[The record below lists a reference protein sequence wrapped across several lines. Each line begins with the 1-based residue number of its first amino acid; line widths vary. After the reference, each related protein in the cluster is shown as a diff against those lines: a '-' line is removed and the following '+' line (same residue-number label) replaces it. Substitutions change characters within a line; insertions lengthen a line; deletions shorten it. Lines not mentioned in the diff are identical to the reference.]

1 MGNEAAKQEEGGEN
15 QPDQNPKDEIPADT
29 QLNKQYIDSP
39 TSQDN
44 PQNKEIIIK
53 ESQGPN
59 HLIIKEKNYENNE
72 GGVHT
77 KVSERRVE
85 YNIRKV
91 GQDQDLEDG
100 AENIE
105 YDDNAEQME
114 ENIEQMEDNMEG
126 EGEGEGEGEYEINQQ
141 EELGNDEY
149 QEQGEYVNEQ
159 GYEKQIQE
167 EANYPGGNFIQGEG
181 ENKSKI
187 VINKSNSSNAY
198 YNPNSNIRM
207 IKKDGSNIYIETG
220 GYQGHYTSSYNDIP
234 RYMSF
239 QKTETQGTGNIRSSL
254 NVVKTEDISELVEI
268 PREEYP
274 TYAGRETVFIGGGME
289 TGEYK
294 FKGQG
299 IVITQKGELEENIK
313 ISEDEILKEINRRKN
328 KPKKEKRKKYVILDK
343 FYAITEFEGKPILK
357 TEKMEQMQKQYEYN
371 QQQKFSASSKG
382 GAAAYSEQSQNIKS
396 SNMDN
401 NAQFQQMQFS
411 QYQQSHSQSES
422 GININNEIITNSM
435 RFKNLKETMEP
446 GDNFSKALLS
456 QINSVRTNPQSYIS
470 IIEKA
475 KNNII
480 VDKRGRL
487 IYNGKNKIALT
498 RGEEAF
504 NEAIDFLKASKA
516 SDKLIYNPY
525 LTVEMPK
532 TENEI
537 RFVNDL
543 RFKVDGLVNK
553 GIIIKSFWRNVIRD
567 PDISFLMMIVDDMG
581 EKSGMRRKDLLDPN
595 MKYIGIS
602 SVEIN
607 GIFVSYII
615 LCTKD

>member
-1 MGNEAAKQEEGGEN
+1 MGNEAAKQEEAGDN
-15 QPDQNPKDEIPADT
+15 QPEQNPKDEIPADT

-53 ESQGPN
+53 EEQGPN

-77 KVSERRVE
+77 KVNERRVE
-85 YNIRKV
+85 YRIRKV
-91 GQDQDLEDG
+91 DQDQDLEDG
-100 AENIE
+100 AENVE
-105 YDDNAEQME
+105 YDENIEQMEENAEQME
-114 ENIEQMEDNMEG
+114 ENM
-126 EGEGEGEGEYEINQQ
+126 EGEGEGEYEINQQ
-141 EELGNDEY
+141 EELGNEEY
-149 QEQGEYVNEQ
+149 QEQGEYMAEQ
-159 GYEKQIQE
+159 GYEDQIQE
-167 EANYPGGNFIQGEG
+167 EANYAGNYVQN
-181 ENKSKI
+181 ENKSRI
-187 VINKSNSSNAY
+187 VINKANSSNAI

-207 IKKDGSNIYIETG
+207 IKKEGSNIYIQTG
-220 GYQGHYTSSYNDIP
+220 GYQGRYTSSYSDIP

-239 QKTETQGTGNIRSSL
+239 QKMEAKGTGNIRSSL
-254 NVVKTEDISELVEI
+254 NVVKTEDVSELVEI
-268 PREEYP
+268 PKEEYP

-299 IVITQKGELEENIK
+299 IVITQKGVLEENVK
-313 ISEDEILKEINRRKN
+313 ISEEEILKEIDRRKN

-343 FYAITEFEGKPILK
+343 FYAITEFEGKPIVK
-357 TEKMEQMQKQYEYN
+357 TEKMEQMQKQYEFN
-371 QQQKFSASSKG
+371 QQQKLSASSKG
-382 GAAAYSEQSQNIKS
+382 GAVVFAENSQNIKS
-396 SNMDN
+396 SNMEN
-401 NAQFQQMQFS
+401 SAQFQQMQFS
-411 QYQQSHSQSES
+411 QYQQSQSES
-422 GININNEIITNSM
+422 SNINNEMISNSI

-456 QINSVRTNPQSYIS
+456 KINSIRANPQSYIS
-470 IIEKA
+470 IIQKE

-504 NEAIDFLKASKA
+504 NEAIDFLKSSKA
-516 SDKLIYNPY
+516 TDRLIYNPY

-543 RFKVDGLVNK
+543 RYKVDELVKK

-615 LCTKD
+615 LCAKD